1 VDVADKV
8 YTITMNRPKKRN
20 AITFEMYNEIQAA
33 LDEAAARDDV
43 AVAVLTGAGEFYSSG
58 NDLSNFANIPPEGP
72 GALAEQAGEVLEAFV
87 DKFITFP
94 KVLVA
99 AVNGPAVG
107 IPVTTLPL
115 CDIVYASHNATF
127 HTPFTSLGQSPEA
140 CSSVT
145 FPAIFGQS
153 RANEMLLFGRKISG
167 ELPPPRVSRTP
178 PPVRQPALS
187 DMYPHLRAFFMF
199 AAAESKEWGLV
210 SEVFE
215 ASTFQEEVA
224 KRVKAGAALFPNSL
238 RLSKQLVR
246 NHSVEQLQA
255 ANKTELELI
264 KSRWVSDEC
273 MQAIMSFMNRRK

>member
-1 VDVADKV
+1 
-8 YTITMNRPKKRN
+8 MNRPKKRN

-43 AVAVLTGAGEFYSSG
+43 AVAVLTGSGEFYSSG

-72 GALAEQAGEVLEAFV
+72 AALAEQAGDVLEAFV

-115 CDIVYASHNATF
+115 CDIVYASHTATF

-145 FPAIFGQS
+145 FPAIFGQT

-167 ELPPPRVSRTP
+167 ECDPPL
-178 PPVRQPALS
+178 PALS
-187 DMYPHLRAFFMF
+187 CSAAHLHRLFVHSCREQGM
-199 AAAESKEWGLV
+199 GLGV
-210 SEVFE
+210 
-215 ASTFQEEVA
+215 
-224 KRVKAGAALFPNSL
+224 
-238 RLSKQLVR
+238 
-246 NHSVEQLQA
+246 
-255 ANKTELELI
+255 
-264 KSRWVSDEC
+264 
-273 MQAIMSFMNRRK
+273 

>member
-1 VDVADKV
+1 MQKLGADLDGTGSAAAEASSAAPAAPGQFRDISVEVSDKV
-8 YTITMNRPKKRN
+8 YTITMNRPSKRN

-43 AVAVLTGAGEFYSSG
+43 AVVVLTGSGEFYSSG

-72 GALAEQAGEVLEAFV
+72 AALAQQAGEVLEAFV

-115 CDIVYASHNATF
+115 CDIVYASHTATF

-153 RANEMLLFGRKISG
+153 RANEMLLFGRKIS
-167 ELPPPRVSRTP
+167 
-178 PPVRQPALS
+178 
-187 DMYPHLRAFFMF
+187 
-199 AAAESKEWGLV
+199 AAESKEWGLV

-215 ASTFQEEVA
+215 ASTFKAEVA
-224 KRVKAGAALFPNSL
+224 KRVQSGAALFPNSL
-238 RLSKQLVR
+238 RLSKQLIR
-246 NHSVEQLQA
+246 GHTVEQLRA
-255 ANKTELELI
+255 VNKTELDLI
-264 KSRWVSDEC
+264 KERWVSDEC
-273 MQAIMSFMNRRK
+273 MQAIMAFMNRRK